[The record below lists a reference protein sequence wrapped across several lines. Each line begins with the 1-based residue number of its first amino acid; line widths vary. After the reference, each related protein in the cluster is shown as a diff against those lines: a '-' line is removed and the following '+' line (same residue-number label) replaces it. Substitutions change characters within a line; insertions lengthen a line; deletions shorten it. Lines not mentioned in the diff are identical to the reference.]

1 MEEAQKRKQLNME
14 ECMPYDS
21 TCTEFST
28 KQNYGERSRVVGWV
42 GWGGGGGVVEQRG
55 LTAKGHEGALGSA
68 GNVPDP
74 DCGDWYHDYAHLSR
88 PIKL

>member
-1 MEEAQKRKQLNME
+1 MIPPIRNSLQNKTTGKEAEWL
-14 ECMPYDS
+14 
-21 TCTEFST
+21 
-28 KQNYGERSRVVGWV
+28 GGW
-42 GWGGGGGVVEQRG
+42 GGGGVVEERG